1 MNPKE
6 RMSGTSL
13 KLINVFI
20 EGDQQIGRDSGVIGL
35 DAETQTVDPDSTS
48 ETLTCSWSCE
58 VQLGGSCDSAV
69 NRQSIFA
76 SISGCQTEVQSNHF
90 FAGTTYIIR
99 FVLKLKQYNTAVSL
113 FISKSGEILRR
124 GVLDKKELGRFLLV
138 FVTI

>member
-69 NRQSIFA
+69 NRQSIFCFNLRVSNGGA
-76 SISGCQTEVQSNHF
+76 EQPLLCRNNLHNQVCVKTETV
-90 FAGTTYIIR
+90 
-99 FVLKLKQYNTAVSL
+99 
-113 FISKSGEILRR
+113 
-124 GVLDKKELGRFLLV
+124 
-138 FVTI
+138 